1 MVRIPYLREEVEIPS
16 GVKVEV
22 KTVGYD
28 TIVKVKGPLG
38 EIEKNFGYIP
48 LLIHVDGNKVVL
60 ETYFAKKFEKALIGT
75 IASKIRNMILGVT
88 KGWRYKLKIVYSHFP
103 MMVKVQGDKLIIENF
118 LGRKDKIV
126 LDIPKGVKVQVTK
139 DDVIVEGIDKELVSQ
154 FAANIEQATTL
165 RGDERPCPHGRE
177 GGPGVL
183 DGIYVYAVEHI
194 KQ

>member
-1 MVRIPYLREEVEIPS
+1 MPRIPYLREELDIPP
-16 GVKVEV
+16 GVTVEV
-22 KTVGYD
+22 KQHRYD
-28 TIVKVKGPLG
+28 TIVRVKGPLG
-38 EIEKNFGYIP
+38 ELEKNFGYIP
-48 LLIHVDGNKVVL
+48 ILVQVANGKVLL
-60 ETYFAKKFEKALIGT
+60 ETYFAKKWEKALIGT
-75 IASKIRNMILGVT
+75 IAARIRNMILGVT

-103 MMVKVQGDKLIIENF
+103 IMVKVQGDKLVIENF

-139 DDVIVEGIDKELVSQ
+139 DDIIVEGIDKDLVSQ

-177 GGPGVL
+177 GGPGIL